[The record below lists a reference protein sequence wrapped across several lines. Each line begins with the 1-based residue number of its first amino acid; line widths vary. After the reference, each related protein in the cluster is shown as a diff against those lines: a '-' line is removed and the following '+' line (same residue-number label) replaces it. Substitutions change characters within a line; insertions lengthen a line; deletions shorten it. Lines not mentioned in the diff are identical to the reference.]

1 MTKFLE
7 EIVEP
12 GKLDEPFEIKICGWS
27 MNIHT
32 RILIFLSLFFL
43 SCSSIKSIHEK
54 DLDNN
59 KTDKKSIL
67 VIKKSKLTHNQSI
80 IYFTEAFDNN
90 IQIEVNQKI
99 IYNRK
104 IETIEQLG
112 YAGSCIIENNKE
124 VIIRIDHK
132 KQIKLNPEEL
142 PKYKFI
148 YIEKEG
154 RNYKVEYTNTVKR
167 FL

>member
-1 MTKFLE
+1 MIL
-7 EIVEP
+7 
-12 GKLDEPFEIKICGWS
+12 KIY
-27 MNIHT
+27 N
-32 RILIFLSLFFL
+32 RILLLLILFLMN
-43 SCSSIKSIHEK
+43 CSNIQSIYDN
-54 DLDNN
+54 DLES
-59 KTDKKSIL
+59 DKKSIL
-67 VIKKSKLTHNQSI
+67 VINKLQLAYNQSI

-112 YAGSCIIENNKE
+112 YAGSCIIENDKE

-148 YIEKEG
+148 YIEKER